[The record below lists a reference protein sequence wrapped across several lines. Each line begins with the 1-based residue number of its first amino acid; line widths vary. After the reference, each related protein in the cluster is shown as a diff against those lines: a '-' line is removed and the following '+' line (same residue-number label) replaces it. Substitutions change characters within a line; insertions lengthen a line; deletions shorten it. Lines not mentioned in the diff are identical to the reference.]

1 MSQNKVVW
9 EVALGKT
16 RMDMVKIQ
24 CKKFSKGL
32 MKLLHEDMKKALF
45 PEVLLPAAM

>member
-1 MSQNKVVW
+1 MSQNKIVW

-16 RMDMVKIQ
+16 RMDMIKIH

-32 MKLLHEDMKKALF
+32 MKLLYKNMKKPPF
-45 PEVLLPAAM
+45 PDT